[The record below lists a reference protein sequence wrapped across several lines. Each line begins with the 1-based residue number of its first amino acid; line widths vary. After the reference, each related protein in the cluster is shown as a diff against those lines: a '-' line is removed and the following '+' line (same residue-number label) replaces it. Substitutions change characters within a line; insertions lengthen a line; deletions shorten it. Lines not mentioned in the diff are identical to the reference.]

1 MVIIQ
6 NAFVFCYTK
15 ESIDLMQFHNKKQRE
30 HDYFNELLQDK
41 SAIKEIRSFFVFD
54 WLENKRKDIYN
65 NIESSHIKFSG
76 KWTKTNIFWSSIMFL
91 IEAMLLLFLVEQTR
105 IGNIDV
111 GQVILILQSNVLFVS
126 SVSNMIDL
134 ASKLKQNDMYVEAFN
149 EVSEYQKLEHRI
161 CKEASKDLLVNL
173 KNIVFKYN
181 DRIALNGI
189 DFFMRK
195 GEKIVILG
203 ENGSGKSTL
212 VKIILG
218 LLKED
223 SGIIMVNAE
232 QKSAVFQD
240 FSKFRFTV
248 RENIGI
254 GQQNYMIDDL
264 KISTAIEDVG
274 LHKLKKRLV
283 RGYDTE
289 LGKEFFKD
297 GLELSGGE
305 WQKTAIA
312 RGIFKDTDL
321 IIFDEP
327 TAAIDPLSEKKQFED
342 LMDLCEEKGVIIV
355 SHRVGVVHLADR
367 VVFMKSGKIVC
378 EGEKVA
384 IVGEN
389 GSGKTTLLYL
399 LLGIYE
405 PTTGVVKIGKE
416 NLQNVLRDY
425 RKKVSCLFQ
434 DYIKYQM
441 SIEDNVFL
449 NRQISK
455 KYINKFV
462 EKNDFIKNFPEME
475 KTMLGKINDLGIELS
490 GGQWQKLAISRALVK
505 PETKILI
512 MDEPV
517 ASLDP
522 KSENDLYENFDDICQ
537 KKSLILISH
546 RLGVTRLCDKIIVM
560 KEGRIIEQGSHN
572 QLMAVK
578 GEYYKMFT
586 AQQQFYK

>member
-1 MVIIQ
+1 MKGIRINMKKIKNNLLSLRIILKELEYKHVFAWITLIFFVAILTPCITWMYKLLIDYFSHENTSPVNIILLVVIYVIAQ
-6 NAFVFCYTK
+6 FLQ
-15 ESIDLMQFHNKKQRE
+15 ESI
-30 HDYFNELLQDK
+30 
-41 SAIKEIRSFFVFD
+41 
-54 WLENKRKDIYN
+54 EN
-65 NIESSHIKFSG
+65 
-76 KWTKTNIFWSSIMFL
+76 
-91 IEAMLLLFLVEQTR
+91 
-105 IGNIDV
+105 
-111 GQVILILQSNVLFVS
+111 LQSNFAVKLNYRLNNRINYVINKKL
-126 SVSNMIDL
+126 SVIRAEL
-134 ASKLKQNDMYVEAFN
+134 Y
-149 EVSEYQKLEHRI
+149 
-161 CKEASKDLLVNL
+161 
-173 KNIVFKYN
+173 
-181 DRIALNGI
+181 
-189 DFFMRK
+189 
-195 GEKIVILG
+195 
-203 ENGSGKSTL
+203 
-212 VKIILG
+212 
-218 LLKED
+218 ED
-223 SGIIMVNAE
+223 
-232 QKSAVFQD
+232 KAVFD
-240 FSKFRFTV
+240 LISRV
-248 RENIGI
+248 RENITFETINTFGNVLALFMMIITTISYIGI
-254 GQQNYMIDDL
+254 ISTINCYLPIIITCSLVPYCILFFFQQRKKYEQNVELSDKRRYVNYLNSVLTERENAKDIRTFESLDYIKGKVQKEREKVYIVEKRLAIKQLRENILVNIFQYGIIGTTLFWGYCKYRDGNITLGDIMLIITALQGIISSFSSIADNFMSMSDFSFNLKDCKTFIDLEEEPLINIDL
-264 KISTAIEDVG
+264 KSFD
-274 LHKLKKRLV
+274 LQ
-283 RGYDTE
+283 
-289 LGKEFFKD
+289 
-297 GLELSGGE
+297 LENVSFVYPG
-305 WQKTAIA
+305 
-312 RGIFKDTDL
+312 
-321 IIFDEP
+321 
-327 TAAIDPLSEKKQFED
+327 SEKKV
-342 LMDLCEEKGVIIV
+342 LNNINLHIK
-355 SHRVGVVHLADR
+355 
-367 VVFMKSGKIVC
+367 

-522 KSENDLYENFDDICQ
+522 KSENDLYINFDDICQ

>member
-1 MVIIQ
+1 MKGIRINMKKIKNNLLSLRIILKELEYKHVFAWITLIFFVAILTPCITWLYKLLIDYFSHENTSPVNIILLVVIYVIAQ
-6 NAFVFCYTK
+6 FLQ
-15 ESIDLMQFHNKKQRE
+15 ESI
-30 HDYFNELLQDK
+30 
-41 SAIKEIRSFFVFD
+41 
-54 WLENKRKDIYN
+54 EN
-65 NIESSHIKFSG
+65 
-76 KWTKTNIFWSSIMFL
+76 
-91 IEAMLLLFLVEQTR
+91 
-105 IGNIDV
+105 
-111 GQVILILQSNVLFVS
+111 LQSNFAVKLNYRLNNRINYVINKKL
-126 SVSNMIDL
+126 SVIRAEL
-134 ASKLKQNDMYVEAFN
+134 Y
-149 EVSEYQKLEHRI
+149 
-161 CKEASKDLLVNL
+161 
-173 KNIVFKYN
+173 
-181 DRIALNGI
+181 
-189 DFFMRK
+189 
-195 GEKIVILG
+195 
-203 ENGSGKSTL
+203 
-212 VKIILG
+212 
-218 LLKED
+218 ED
-223 SGIIMVNAE
+223 
-232 QKSAVFQD
+232 KAVFD
-240 FSKFRFTV
+240 LISRV
-248 RENIGI
+248 RENITFETINTFGNVLALFMMIITTISYIGI
-254 GQQNYMIDDL
+254 ISTINCYLPIIITCSLVPYCILFFFQQRKRYEQNVELSDKRRYVNYLNSVLTERENAKDIRTFESLDYIKGKVQKEREKVYIVEKRLAIKQLRENILVNIFQYGIIGTTLFWGYCKYRDGNITLGDIMLIITALQGIISSFSSIADNFMSMSDFSFNLKDWKTFIDLEEEPLINIDL
-264 KISTAIEDVG
+264 KSFD
-274 LHKLKKRLV
+274 LQ
-283 RGYDTE
+283 
-289 LGKEFFKD
+289 
-297 GLELSGGE
+297 LENVSFVYPG
-305 WQKTAIA
+305 
-312 RGIFKDTDL
+312 
-321 IIFDEP
+321 
-327 TAAIDPLSEKKQFED
+327 SEKKV
-342 LMDLCEEKGVIIV
+342 LNNINLHIK
-355 SHRVGVVHLADR
+355 
-367 VVFMKSGKIVC
+367 

>member
-1 MVIIQ
+1 MSNFRWYRI
-6 NAFVFCYTK
+6 FFRK
-15 ESIDLMQFHNKKQRE
+15 SFIDLEEEPLINIDLKSF
-30 HDYFNELLQDK
+30 DLQ
-41 SAIKEIRSFFVFD
+41 
-54 WLENKRKDIYN
+54 LENV
-65 NIESSHIKFSG
+65 S
-76 KWTKTNIFWSSIMFL
+76 
-91 IEAMLLLFLVEQTR
+91 
-105 IGNIDV
+105 
-111 GQVILILQSNVLFVS
+111 FV
-126 SVSNMIDL
+126 
-134 ASKLKQNDMYVEAFN
+134 YP
-149 EVSEYQKLEHRI
+149 
-161 CKEASKDLLVNL
+161 
-173 KNIVFKYN
+173 
-181 DRIALNGI
+181 G
-189 DFFMRK
+189 
-195 GEKIVILG
+195 
-203 ENGSGKSTL
+203 
-212 VKIILG
+212 
-218 LLKED
+218 
-223 SGIIMVNAE
+223 
-232 QKSAVFQD
+232 
-240 FSKFRFTV
+240 
-248 RENIGI
+248 
-254 GQQNYMIDDL
+254 
-264 KISTAIEDVG
+264 
-274 LHKLKKRLV
+274 
-283 RGYDTE
+283 
-289 LGKEFFKD
+289 
-297 GLELSGGE
+297 
-305 WQKTAIA
+305 
-312 RGIFKDTDL
+312 
-321 IIFDEP
+321 
-327 TAAIDPLSEKKQFED
+327 SEKKV
-342 LMDLCEEKGVIIV
+342 LNNINLHIK
-355 SHRVGVVHLADR
+355 
-367 VVFMKSGKIVC
+367 

>member
-1 MVIIQ
+1 MKGIRINMKKIKNNLLSLRIILKELEYKHVFAWITLIFFVAILTPCITWLYKLLIDYFSHENTSPVNIILLVVIYVIAQ
-6 NAFVFCYTK
+6 FLQ
-15 ESIDLMQFHNKKQRE
+15 ESI
-30 HDYFNELLQDK
+30 
-41 SAIKEIRSFFVFD
+41 
-54 WLENKRKDIYN
+54 EN
-65 NIESSHIKFSG
+65 
-76 KWTKTNIFWSSIMFL
+76 
-91 IEAMLLLFLVEQTR
+91 
-105 IGNIDV
+105 
-111 GQVILILQSNVLFVS
+111 LQSNFAVKLNYRLNNRINYVINKKL
-126 SVSNMIDL
+126 SVIRAEL
-134 ASKLKQNDMYVEAFN
+134 Y
-149 EVSEYQKLEHRI
+149 
-161 CKEASKDLLVNL
+161 
-173 KNIVFKYN
+173 
-181 DRIALNGI
+181 
-189 DFFMRK
+189 
-195 GEKIVILG
+195 
-203 ENGSGKSTL
+203 
-212 VKIILG
+212 
-218 LLKED
+218 ED
-223 SGIIMVNAE
+223 
-232 QKSAVFQD
+232 KAVFD
-240 FSKFRFTV
+240 LISRV
-248 RENIGI
+248 RENITFETINTFGNVLALFMMIITTISYIGI
-254 GQQNYMIDDL
+254 ISTINCYLPIIITCSLVPYCILFFFQQRKKYEQNVELSDKRRYVNYLNSVLTERENAKDIRTFESLDYIKGKVQKEREKVYIVEKRLAIKQLRENILVNIFQYGIIGTTLFWGYCKYRDGNITLGDIMLIITALQGIISSFSSIADNFMSMSDFSFNLKDWKTFIDLEEEPLINIDL
-264 KISTAIEDVG
+264 KSFD
-274 LHKLKKRLV
+274 LQ
-283 RGYDTE
+283 
-289 LGKEFFKD
+289 
-297 GLELSGGE
+297 LENVSFVYPG
-305 WQKTAIA
+305 
-312 RGIFKDTDL
+312 
-321 IIFDEP
+321 
-327 TAAIDPLSEKKQFED
+327 SEKKV
-342 LMDLCEEKGVIIV
+342 LNNINLHIK
-355 SHRVGVVHLADR
+355 
-367 VVFMKSGKIVC
+367 
-378 EGEKVA
+378 EGEKVT

>member
-1 MVIIQ
+1 MKKIKNNLLSLRIILKELEYKHVFAWITLIFFVAILTPCITWLYKLLIDYFSHENTSPVNIILLVVIYVIAQ
-6 NAFVFCYTK
+6 FLQ
-15 ESIDLMQFHNKKQRE
+15 ESI
-30 HDYFNELLQDK
+30 
-41 SAIKEIRSFFVFD
+41 
-54 WLENKRKDIYN
+54 EN
-65 NIESSHIKFSG
+65 
-76 KWTKTNIFWSSIMFL
+76 
-91 IEAMLLLFLVEQTR
+91 
-105 IGNIDV
+105 
-111 GQVILILQSNVLFVS
+111 LQSNFAVKLNYRLNNRINYVINKKL
-126 SVSNMIDL
+126 SVIRAEL
-134 ASKLKQNDMYVEAFN
+134 Y
-149 EVSEYQKLEHRI
+149 
-161 CKEASKDLLVNL
+161 
-173 KNIVFKYN
+173 
-181 DRIALNGI
+181 
-189 DFFMRK
+189 
-195 GEKIVILG
+195 
-203 ENGSGKSTL
+203 
-212 VKIILG
+212 
-218 LLKED
+218 ED
-223 SGIIMVNAE
+223 
-232 QKSAVFQD
+232 KAVFD
-240 FSKFRFTV
+240 LISRV
-248 RENIGI
+248 RENITFETINTFGNVLALFMMIITTISYIGI
-254 GQQNYMIDDL
+254 ISTINCYLPVIITCSLVPYCILFFFQQRKKYEQNVELSDKRRYVNYLNSVLTERENAKDIRTFESLDYIKGKVQKEREKVYIVEKRLAIKQLRENILVNIFQYGIIGTTLFWGYCKYRDGNITLGDIMLIITALQGIISSFSSIADNFMSMSDFSFNLKDWKTFIDLEEEPLINIDL
-264 KISTAIEDVG
+264 KSFD
-274 LHKLKKRLV
+274 LQ
-283 RGYDTE
+283 
-289 LGKEFFKD
+289 
-297 GLELSGGE
+297 LENVSFVYPG
-305 WQKTAIA
+305 
-312 RGIFKDTDL
+312 
-321 IIFDEP
+321 
-327 TAAIDPLSEKKQFED
+327 SEKKV
-342 LMDLCEEKGVIIV
+342 LNNINLHIK
-355 SHRVGVVHLADR
+355 
-367 VVFMKSGKIVC
+367 

>member
-1 MVIIQ
+1 MKGIRINMKKIKNNLLSLRIILKELEYKHVFAWITLIFFVAILTPCITWLYKLLIDYFSHENTSPVNIILLVVIYVIAQ
-6 NAFVFCYTK
+6 FLQ
-15 ESIDLMQFHNKKQRE
+15 ESI
-30 HDYFNELLQDK
+30 
-41 SAIKEIRSFFVFD
+41 
-54 WLENKRKDIYN
+54 EN
-65 NIESSHIKFSG
+65 
-76 KWTKTNIFWSSIMFL
+76 
-91 IEAMLLLFLVEQTR
+91 
-105 IGNIDV
+105 
-111 GQVILILQSNVLFVS
+111 LQSNFAVKLNYRLNNRINYVINKKL
-126 SVSNMIDL
+126 SVIRAEL
-134 ASKLKQNDMYVEAFN
+134 Y
-149 EVSEYQKLEHRI
+149 
-161 CKEASKDLLVNL
+161 
-173 KNIVFKYN
+173 
-181 DRIALNGI
+181 
-189 DFFMRK
+189 
-195 GEKIVILG
+195 
-203 ENGSGKSTL
+203 
-212 VKIILG
+212 
-218 LLKED
+218 ED
-223 SGIIMVNAE
+223 
-232 QKSAVFQD
+232 KAVFD
-240 FSKFRFTV
+240 LISRV
-248 RENIGI
+248 RENITFETINTFGNVLALFMMIITTISYIGI
-254 GQQNYMIDDL
+254 ISTINCYLPIIITCSLVPYCILFFFQQRKKYEQNVELSDKRRYVNYLNSVLTERENAKDIRTFESLDYIKGKVQKERENVYIVEKRLAIKQLRENILVNIFQYGIIGTTLFWGYCKYRDGNITLGDIMLIITALQGIISSFSSIADNFMSMSDFSFNLKDWKTFIDLEEEPLINIDL
-264 KISTAIEDVG
+264 KSFD
-274 LHKLKKRLV
+274 LQ
-283 RGYDTE
+283 
-289 LGKEFFKD
+289 
-297 GLELSGGE
+297 LENVSFVYPG
-305 WQKTAIA
+305 
-312 RGIFKDTDL
+312 
-321 IIFDEP
+321 
-327 TAAIDPLSEKKQFED
+327 SEKKV
-342 LMDLCEEKGVIIV
+342 LNNINLHIK
-355 SHRVGVVHLADR
+355 
-367 VVFMKSGKIVC
+367 

>member
-1 MVIIQ
+1 MKGIRINMKKIKNNLLSLRIILKELEYKHVFAWITLIFFVAILTPCITWLYKLLIDYFSHENTSPVNIILLVVIYVIAQ
-6 NAFVFCYTK
+6 FLQ
-15 ESIDLMQFHNKKQRE
+15 ESI
-30 HDYFNELLQDK
+30 
-41 SAIKEIRSFFVFD
+41 
-54 WLENKRKDIYN
+54 EN
-65 NIESSHIKFSG
+65 
-76 KWTKTNIFWSSIMFL
+76 
-91 IEAMLLLFLVEQTR
+91 
-105 IGNIDV
+105 
-111 GQVILILQSNVLFVS
+111 LQSNFAVKLNYRLNNRINYVINKKL
-126 SVSNMIDL
+126 SVIRAEL
-134 ASKLKQNDMYVEAFN
+134 Y
-149 EVSEYQKLEHRI
+149 
-161 CKEASKDLLVNL
+161 
-173 KNIVFKYN
+173 
-181 DRIALNGI
+181 
-189 DFFMRK
+189 
-195 GEKIVILG
+195 
-203 ENGSGKSTL
+203 
-212 VKIILG
+212 
-218 LLKED
+218 ED
-223 SGIIMVNAE
+223 
-232 QKSAVFQD
+232 KAVFD
-240 FSKFRFTV
+240 LISRV
-248 RENIGI
+248 RENITFETINTFGNVLALFMMIITTISYIGI
-254 GQQNYMIDDL
+254 ISTINCYLPIIITCSLVPYCILFFFQQRKKYEQNVELSDKRRYVNYLNSVLTERENAKDIRTFESLDYIKGKVQKEREKVYIVEKRLAIKQLRENILVNIFQYGIIGTTLFWGYCKYRDGNITLGDIMLIITALQGIISSFSSIADNFMSMSDFSFNLKDWKTFIDLEEEPLINIDL
-264 KISTAIEDVG
+264 KSFD
-274 LHKLKKRLV
+274 LQ
-283 RGYDTE
+283 
-289 LGKEFFKD
+289 
-297 GLELSGGE
+297 LENVSFVYPG
-305 WQKTAIA
+305 
-312 RGIFKDTDL
+312 
-321 IIFDEP
+321 
-327 TAAIDPLSEKKQFED
+327 SEKKV
-342 LMDLCEEKGVIIV
+342 LNNINLHIK
-355 SHRVGVVHLADR
+355 
-367 VVFMKSGKIVC
+367 

-578 GEYYKMFT
+578 GE
-586 AQQQFYK
+586 

>member
-1 MVIIQ
+1 MKGIRINMKKIKNNLLSLRIILKELEYKHVFAWITLIFFVAILTPCITWLYKLLIDYFSHENTRPVNIILLVVIYVIAQ
-6 NAFVFCYTK
+6 FLQ
-15 ESIDLMQFHNKKQRE
+15 ESI
-30 HDYFNELLQDK
+30 
-41 SAIKEIRSFFVFD
+41 
-54 WLENKRKDIYN
+54 EN
-65 NIESSHIKFSG
+65 
-76 KWTKTNIFWSSIMFL
+76 
-91 IEAMLLLFLVEQTR
+91 
-105 IGNIDV
+105 
-111 GQVILILQSNVLFVS
+111 LQSNFAVKLNYRLNNRINYVINKKL
-126 SVSNMIDL
+126 SVIRAEL
-134 ASKLKQNDMYVEAFN
+134 Y
-149 EVSEYQKLEHRI
+149 
-161 CKEASKDLLVNL
+161 
-173 KNIVFKYN
+173 
-181 DRIALNGI
+181 
-189 DFFMRK
+189 
-195 GEKIVILG
+195 
-203 ENGSGKSTL
+203 
-212 VKIILG
+212 
-218 LLKED
+218 ED
-223 SGIIMVNAE
+223 
-232 QKSAVFQD
+232 KAVFD
-240 FSKFRFTV
+240 LISRV
-248 RENIGI
+248 RENITFETINTFGNVLALFMMIITTISYIGI
-254 GQQNYMIDDL
+254 ISTINCYLPIIITCSLVPYCILFFFQQRKKYEQNVELSDKRRYVNYLNSVLTERENAKDIRTFESLDYIKGKVQKEREKVYIVEKRLAIKQLRENILVNIFQYGIIGTTLFWGYCKYRDGNITLGDIMLIITALQGIISSFSSIADNFMSMSDFSFNLKDWKTFIDLEEEPLINIDL
-264 KISTAIEDVG
+264 KSFD
-274 LHKLKKRLV
+274 LQ
-283 RGYDTE
+283 
-289 LGKEFFKD
+289 
-297 GLELSGGE
+297 LENVSFVYPG
-305 WQKTAIA
+305 
-312 RGIFKDTDL
+312 
-321 IIFDEP
+321 
-327 TAAIDPLSEKKQFED
+327 SEKKV
-342 LMDLCEEKGVIIV
+342 LNNINLHIK
-355 SHRVGVVHLADR
+355 
-367 VVFMKSGKIVC
+367 

>member
-1 MVIIQ
+1 MKGIRINMKKIKNNLLSLRIILKELEYKHVFAWITLIFFVAILTPCITWLYKLLIDYFSHENTSPVNIILLVVIYVIAQ
-6 NAFVFCYTK
+6 FLQ
-15 ESIDLMQFHNKKQRE
+15 ESI
-30 HDYFNELLQDK
+30 
-41 SAIKEIRSFFVFD
+41 
-54 WLENKRKDIYN
+54 EN
-65 NIESSHIKFSG
+65 
-76 KWTKTNIFWSSIMFL
+76 
-91 IEAMLLLFLVEQTR
+91 
-105 IGNIDV
+105 
-111 GQVILILQSNVLFVS
+111 LQSNFAVKLNYRLNNRINYVINKKL
-126 SVSNMIDL
+126 SVIRAEL
-134 ASKLKQNDMYVEAFN
+134 Y
-149 EVSEYQKLEHRI
+149 
-161 CKEASKDLLVNL
+161 
-173 KNIVFKYN
+173 
-181 DRIALNGI
+181 
-189 DFFMRK
+189 
-195 GEKIVILG
+195 
-203 ENGSGKSTL
+203 
-212 VKIILG
+212 
-218 LLKED
+218 ED
-223 SGIIMVNAE
+223 
-232 QKSAVFQD
+232 KAVFD
-240 FSKFRFTV
+240 LISRV
-248 RENIGI
+248 RENITFETINTFGNVLALFMMIITTISYIGI
-254 GQQNYMIDDL
+254 ISTINCYLPIIITCSLVPYCILFFFQQRKKYEQNVELSDKRRYVNYLNSVLTERENAKDIRTFESLDYIKGKVQKEREKVYIVEKRLAIKQLRENILVNIFQYGIIGTTLFWGYCKYRDGNITLGDIMLIITALQGIISSFSSIADNFMSMSDFSFNLKDWKTFIDLEEEPLINIDL
-264 KISTAIEDVG
+264 KSFD
-274 LHKLKKRLV
+274 LQ
-283 RGYDTE
+283 
-289 LGKEFFKD
+289 
-297 GLELSGGE
+297 LENVSFVYPG
-305 WQKTAIA
+305 
-312 RGIFKDTDL
+312 
-321 IIFDEP
+321 
-327 TAAIDPLSEKKQFED
+327 SEKKV
-342 LMDLCEEKGVIIV
+342 LNNINLHIK
-355 SHRVGVVHLADR
+355 
-367 VVFMKSGKIVC
+367 

-572 QLMAVK
+572 QLMEVK

>member
-1 MVIIQ
+1 MKGIRINMKKIKNNLLSLRIILKELEYKHVFAWITLIFFVAILTPCITWLYKLLIDYFSHENTSPVNIILLVVIYVIAQ
-6 NAFVFCYTK
+6 FLQ
-15 ESIDLMQFHNKKQRE
+15 ESI
-30 HDYFNELLQDK
+30 
-41 SAIKEIRSFFVFD
+41 
-54 WLENKRKDIYN
+54 EN
-65 NIESSHIKFSG
+65 
-76 KWTKTNIFWSSIMFL
+76 
-91 IEAMLLLFLVEQTR
+91 
-105 IGNIDV
+105 
-111 GQVILILQSNVLFVS
+111 LQSNFAVKLNYRLNNRINYVINKKL
-126 SVSNMIDL
+126 SVIRAEL
-134 ASKLKQNDMYVEAFN
+134 Y
-149 EVSEYQKLEHRI
+149 
-161 CKEASKDLLVNL
+161 
-173 KNIVFKYN
+173 
-181 DRIALNGI
+181 
-189 DFFMRK
+189 
-195 GEKIVILG
+195 
-203 ENGSGKSTL
+203 
-212 VKIILG
+212 
-218 LLKED
+218 ED
-223 SGIIMVNAE
+223 
-232 QKSAVFQD
+232 KAVFD
-240 FSKFRFTV
+240 LISRV
-248 RENIGI
+248 RENITFETINTFGNVLALLMMIITTISYIGI
-254 GQQNYMIDDL
+254 ISTINCYLPIIITCSLVPYCILFFFQQRKKYEQNVELSDKRRYVNYLNSVLTERENAKDIRTFESLDYIKGKVQKEREKVYIVEKRLAIKQLRENILVNIFQYGIIGTTLFWGYCKYRDGNITLGDIMLIITALQGIISSFSSIADNFMSMSDFSFNLKDWKTFIDLEEEPLINIDL
-264 KISTAIEDVG
+264 KSFD
-274 LHKLKKRLV
+274 LQ
-283 RGYDTE
+283 
-289 LGKEFFKD
+289 
-297 GLELSGGE
+297 LENVSFVYPG
-305 WQKTAIA
+305 
-312 RGIFKDTDL
+312 
-321 IIFDEP
+321 
-327 TAAIDPLSEKKQFED
+327 SEKKV
-342 LMDLCEEKGVIIV
+342 LNNINLHIK
-355 SHRVGVVHLADR
+355 
-367 VVFMKSGKIVC
+367 

>member
-1 MVIIQ
+1 MKKIKNNLLSLRIILKELEYKHVFAWITLIFFVAILTPCITWLYKLLIDYFSHENTSPVNIILLVVIYVIAQ
-6 NAFVFCYTK
+6 FLQ
-15 ESIDLMQFHNKKQRE
+15 ESI
-30 HDYFNELLQDK
+30 
-41 SAIKEIRSFFVFD
+41 
-54 WLENKRKDIYN
+54 EN
-65 NIESSHIKFSG
+65 
-76 KWTKTNIFWSSIMFL
+76 
-91 IEAMLLLFLVEQTR
+91 
-105 IGNIDV
+105 
-111 GQVILILQSNVLFVS
+111 LQSNFAVKLNYRLNNRINYVINKKL
-126 SVSNMIDL
+126 SVIRAEL
-134 ASKLKQNDMYVEAFN
+134 Y
-149 EVSEYQKLEHRI
+149 
-161 CKEASKDLLVNL
+161 
-173 KNIVFKYN
+173 
-181 DRIALNGI
+181 
-189 DFFMRK
+189 
-195 GEKIVILG
+195 
-203 ENGSGKSTL
+203 
-212 VKIILG
+212 
-218 LLKED
+218 ED
-223 SGIIMVNAE
+223 
-232 QKSAVFQD
+232 KAVFD
-240 FSKFRFTV
+240 LISRV
-248 RENIGI
+248 RENITFETINTFGNVLALFMMIITTISYIGI
-254 GQQNYMIDDL
+254 ISTINCYLPIIITCSLVPYCILFFFQQRKKYEQNVELSDKRRYVNYLNSVLTERENAKDIRTFESLDYIKGKVQKEREKVYIVEKRLAIKQLRENILVNIFQYGIIGTTLFWGYCKYRDGNITLGDIMLIITALQGIISSFSSIADNFMSMSDFSFNLKDWKTFIDLEEEPLINIDL
-264 KISTAIEDVG
+264 KSFD
-274 LHKLKKRLV
+274 LQ
-283 RGYDTE
+283 
-289 LGKEFFKD
+289 
-297 GLELSGGE
+297 LENVSFVYPG
-305 WQKTAIA
+305 
-312 RGIFKDTDL
+312 
-321 IIFDEP
+321 
-327 TAAIDPLSEKKQFED
+327 SEKKV
-342 LMDLCEEKGVIIV
+342 LNNINLHIK
-355 SHRVGVVHLADR
+355 
-367 VVFMKSGKIVC
+367 

>member
-1 MVIIQ
+1 MKGIRINMKKIKNNLLSLRIILKELEYKHVFAWITLIFFVAILTPCITWLYKLLIDYFSHENTSPVNIILLVVIYVIAQ
-6 NAFVFCYTK
+6 FLQ
-15 ESIDLMQFHNKKQRE
+15 ESI
-30 HDYFNELLQDK
+30 
-41 SAIKEIRSFFVFD
+41 
-54 WLENKRKDIYN
+54 EN
-65 NIESSHIKFSG
+65 
-76 KWTKTNIFWSSIMFL
+76 
-91 IEAMLLLFLVEQTR
+91 
-105 IGNIDV
+105 
-111 GQVILILQSNVLFVS
+111 LQSNFAVKLNYRLNNRINYVINKKL
-126 SVSNMIDL
+126 SVIRAEL
-134 ASKLKQNDMYVEAFN
+134 Y
-149 EVSEYQKLEHRI
+149 
-161 CKEASKDLLVNL
+161 
-173 KNIVFKYN
+173 
-181 DRIALNGI
+181 
-189 DFFMRK
+189 
-195 GEKIVILG
+195 
-203 ENGSGKSTL
+203 
-212 VKIILG
+212 
-218 LLKED
+218 ED
-223 SGIIMVNAE
+223 
-232 QKSAVFQD
+232 KAVFD
-240 FSKFRFTV
+240 LISRV
-248 RENIGI
+248 RENITFETINTFGNVLALFMMIITTISYIGI
-254 GQQNYMIDDL
+254 ISTINCYLPIIITCSLVPYCILFFFQQRKKYEQNVELSDKRRYVNYLNSVLTERENAKDIRTFESLDYIKGKAQKEREKVYIVEKRLAIKQLRENILVNIFQYGIIGTTLFWGYCKYRDGNITLGDIMLIITALQGIISSFSSIADNFMSMSDFSFNLKDWKTFIDLEEEPLINIDL
-264 KISTAIEDVG
+264 KSFD
-274 LHKLKKRLV
+274 LQ
-283 RGYDTE
+283 
-289 LGKEFFKD
+289 
-297 GLELSGGE
+297 LENVSFVYPG
-305 WQKTAIA
+305 
-312 RGIFKDTDL
+312 
-321 IIFDEP
+321 
-327 TAAIDPLSEKKQFED
+327 SEKKV
-342 LMDLCEEKGVIIV
+342 LNNINLHIK
-355 SHRVGVVHLADR
+355 
-367 VVFMKSGKIVC
+367 

>member
-1 MVIIQ
+1 MKGIRINMKKIKNNLLSLRIILKELEYKHVFAWITLIFFVAILTPCITWLYKLLIDYFSHENTSPVNIILLVVIYVIAQ
-6 NAFVFCYTK
+6 FLQ
-15 ESIDLMQFHNKKQRE
+15 ESI
-30 HDYFNELLQDK
+30 
-41 SAIKEIRSFFVFD
+41 
-54 WLENKRKDIYN
+54 EN
-65 NIESSHIKFSG
+65 
-76 KWTKTNIFWSSIMFL
+76 
-91 IEAMLLLFLVEQTR
+91 
-105 IGNIDV
+105 
-111 GQVILILQSNVLFVS
+111 LQSNFAVKLNYRLNNRINYVINKKL
-126 SVSNMIDL
+126 SVIRAEL
-134 ASKLKQNDMYVEAFN
+134 Y
-149 EVSEYQKLEHRI
+149 
-161 CKEASKDLLVNL
+161 
-173 KNIVFKYN
+173 
-181 DRIALNGI
+181 
-189 DFFMRK
+189 
-195 GEKIVILG
+195 
-203 ENGSGKSTL
+203 
-212 VKIILG
+212 
-218 LLKED
+218 ED
-223 SGIIMVNAE
+223 
-232 QKSAVFQD
+232 KAVFD
-240 FSKFRFTV
+240 LISRV
-248 RENIGI
+248 RENITFETINTFGNVLALFMMIITTIGYIGI
-254 GQQNYMIDDL
+254 ISTINCYLPIIITCSLVPYCILFFFQQRKKYEQNVELSDKRRYVNYLNSVLTERENAKDIRTFESLDYIKGKVQKEREKVYIVEKRLAIKQLRENILVNIFQYGIIGTTLFWGYCKYRDGNITLGDIMLIITALQGIISSFSSIADNFMSMSDFSFNLKDWKTFIDLEEEPLINIDL
-264 KISTAIEDVG
+264 KSFD
-274 LHKLKKRLV
+274 LQ
-283 RGYDTE
+283 
-289 LGKEFFKD
+289 
-297 GLELSGGE
+297 LENVSFVYPG
-305 WQKTAIA
+305 
-312 RGIFKDTDL
+312 
-321 IIFDEP
+321 
-327 TAAIDPLSEKKQFED
+327 SEKKV
-342 LMDLCEEKGVIIV
+342 LNNINLHIK
-355 SHRVGVVHLADR
+355 
-367 VVFMKSGKIVC
+367 

>member
-1 MVIIQ
+1 MKGIRINMKKIKNNLLSLRIILKELEYKHVFAWITLIFFVAILTPCITWLYKLLIDYFSHENTSPVNIILLVVIYVIAQ
-6 NAFVFCYTK
+6 FLQ
-15 ESIDLMQFHNKKQRE
+15 ESI
-30 HDYFNELLQDK
+30 
-41 SAIKEIRSFFVFD
+41 
-54 WLENKRKDIYN
+54 EN
-65 NIESSHIKFSG
+65 
-76 KWTKTNIFWSSIMFL
+76 
-91 IEAMLLLFLVEQTR
+91 
-105 IGNIDV
+105 
-111 GQVILILQSNVLFVS
+111 LQSNFAVKLNYRLNNRINYVINKKL
-126 SVSNMIDL
+126 SVIRAEL
-134 ASKLKQNDMYVEAFN
+134 Y
-149 EVSEYQKLEHRI
+149 
-161 CKEASKDLLVNL
+161 
-173 KNIVFKYN
+173 
-181 DRIALNGI
+181 
-189 DFFMRK
+189 
-195 GEKIVILG
+195 
-203 ENGSGKSTL
+203 
-212 VKIILG
+212 
-218 LLKED
+218 ED
-223 SGIIMVNAE
+223 
-232 QKSAVFQD
+232 KAVFD
-240 FSKFRFTV
+240 LISRV
-248 RENIGI
+248 RENITFETINTFGNVLALFMMIITTISYIGI
-254 GQQNYMIDDL
+254 ISTINCYLPIIITCSLVPYCILFFFQQRKKYEQNVELSDKRRYVNYLNSVLTERENAKDIRTFESLDYIKGKVQKEREKVYIVEKRLAIKQLRETILVNIFQYGIIGTTLFWGYCKYRDGNITLGDIMLIITALQGIISSFSSIADNFMSMSDFSFNLKDWKTFIDLEEEPLINIDL
-264 KISTAIEDVG
+264 KSFD
-274 LHKLKKRLV
+274 LQ
-283 RGYDTE
+283 
-289 LGKEFFKD
+289 
-297 GLELSGGE
+297 LENVSFVYPG
-305 WQKTAIA
+305 
-312 RGIFKDTDL
+312 
-321 IIFDEP
+321 
-327 TAAIDPLSEKKQFED
+327 SEKKV
-342 LMDLCEEKGVIIV
+342 LNNINLHIK
-355 SHRVGVVHLADR
+355 
-367 VVFMKSGKIVC
+367 

-522 KSENDLYENFDDICQ
+522 KSENDLYINFDDICQ

>member
-1 MVIIQ
+1 MSLRIILKELEYKHVFAWITLIFFVAILTPCITWLYKLLIDYFSHENTSPVNIILLVVIYVIAQ
-6 NAFVFCYTK
+6 FLQ
-15 ESIDLMQFHNKKQRE
+15 ESI
-30 HDYFNELLQDK
+30 
-41 SAIKEIRSFFVFD
+41 
-54 WLENKRKDIYN
+54 EN
-65 NIESSHIKFSG
+65 
-76 KWTKTNIFWSSIMFL
+76 
-91 IEAMLLLFLVEQTR
+91 
-105 IGNIDV
+105 
-111 GQVILILQSNVLFVS
+111 LQSNFAVKLNYRLNNRINYVINKKL
-126 SVSNMIDL
+126 SVIRAEL
-134 ASKLKQNDMYVEAFN
+134 Y
-149 EVSEYQKLEHRI
+149 
-161 CKEASKDLLVNL
+161 
-173 KNIVFKYN
+173 
-181 DRIALNGI
+181 
-189 DFFMRK
+189 
-195 GEKIVILG
+195 
-203 ENGSGKSTL
+203 
-212 VKIILG
+212 
-218 LLKED
+218 ED
-223 SGIIMVNAE
+223 
-232 QKSAVFQD
+232 KAVFD
-240 FSKFRFTV
+240 LISRV
-248 RENIGI
+248 RENITFETINTFGNVLALFMMIITTISYIGI
-254 GQQNYMIDDL
+254 ISTINCYLPIIITCSLVPYCILFFFQQRKKYEQNVELSDKRRYVNYLNSVLTERENAKDIRTFESLDYIKGKVQKEREKVYIVEKRLAIKQLRENILVNIFQYGIIGTTLFWGYCKYRDGNITLGDIMLIITALQGIISSFSSIADNFMSMSDFSFNLKDWKTFIDLEEEPLINIDL
-264 KISTAIEDVG
+264 KSFD
-274 LHKLKKRLV
+274 LQ
-283 RGYDTE
+283 
-289 LGKEFFKD
+289 
-297 GLELSGGE
+297 LENVSFVYPG
-305 WQKTAIA
+305 
-312 RGIFKDTDL
+312 
-321 IIFDEP
+321 
-327 TAAIDPLSEKKQFED
+327 SEKKV
-342 LMDLCEEKGVIIV
+342 LNNINLHIK
-355 SHRVGVVHLADR
+355 
-367 VVFMKSGKIVC
+367 